1 MRGENK
7 DQMLKKSHVLMTL
20 ILLLTL
26 MLSLTGCASDV
37 QLDTVE
43 FDLVEPSESS
53 EVSETLSED
62 QWYYTAED
70 VALYIHLYGHLP
82 ENYLTKSQAS
92 DKGWES
98 EKGNLWDVTN
108 QAVIGGDRFGNREG
122 LLPEADGRKW
132 FECDVNYEGG
142 FRNAERLVFSND
154 GLIYYTK
161 DHYKTF
167 EKWYE

>member
-7 DQMLKKSHVLMTL
+7 VQILKMSHVLMTL
-20 ILLLTL
+20 IFLLTL
-26 MLSLTGCASDV
+26 VFSLAGCASDV
-37 QLDTVE
+37 QQDTAE
-43 FDLVEPSESS
+43 FVLVET
-53 EVSETLSED
+53 SETTETIFED
-62 QWYYTAED
+62 QRYYSAED

-98 EKGNLWDVTN
+98 EKGNLWDVTD

-122 LLPEADGRKW
+122 LLPDASGRKW